1 MTKNDFILNCL
12 IHFFIRYSLIPCMSF
27 MNKNCFKN
35 REIIEIIDSDHVFLS
50 FLFFLSFFV
59 TKINHFNKFN
69 IDFFYVTKRFLSE
82 FFSFFLM
89 PIFKI
94 IENNIFTISNFN
106 NNQCKWFLLNDYF
119 NKWFMYFIFRI
130 ERISN
135 SYDSFRFGN
144 RLIYSVLD
152 DLNNRKTGFWETS
165 LCSRLANSV
174 DGSYFTSWFIVWWVS
189 LPFSTYNLIVK
200 FNH

>member
-1 MTKNDFILNCL
+1 M
-12 IHFFIRYSLIPCMSF
+12 FF
-27 MNKNCFKN
+27 
-35 REIIEIIDSDHVFLS
+35 FL
-50 FLFFLSFFV
+50 FFFFLSFFV

-69 IDFFYVTKRFLSE
+69 IDFFHVTKRFLSE

-94 IENNIFTISNFN
+94 IEDNIFTISN

-174 DGSYFTSWFIVWWVS
+174 DGSYFASWFIVWWVS

-200 FNH
+200 FNR

>member
-1 MTKNDFILNCL
+1 M
-12 IHFFIRYSLIPCMSF
+12 FF
-27 MNKNCFKN
+27 
-35 REIIEIIDSDHVFLS
+35 FL
-50 FLFFLSFFV
+50 FFFLSFFV
-59 TKINHFNKFN
+59 TKINHFNKF
-69 IDFFYVTKRFLSE
+69 SE
-82 FFSFFLM
+82 FFFIFLM

-94 IENNIFTISNFN
+94 IEDNIFTISNFN
-106 NNQCKWFLLNDYF
+106 NNQYKWFLLNNYF

-152 DLNNRKTGFWETS
+152 DLNNRKTGFWEAS

-174 DGSYFTSWFIVWWVS
+174 DGSYFASWFIVWWVS
-189 LPFSTYNLIVK
+189 LSFSICIC
-200 FNH
+200 